1 MPDIPATVRD
11 LLRVRNMNSIDAS
24 QNTATGVADTQG
36 AGRIP
41 GQQPTIKILIVDD
54 HAIVR
59 AGLKQFIANEPDMR
73 VTGEA
78 ESGTQAIGMIVDAN
92 WDVVILDIS
101 MPDQNGVDTLRR
113 IKHLRPELPVLILSG
128 FPENQYAVNLMRAGA
143 SGYLTKDGAPR
154 DLLAAIRTVAQGR
167 KYVTPALTDILVSD
181 LSSRPDERPPH
192 SLLSERE
199 FQVFCHLAGAM
210 GVSKIA
216 EKLGLSVKT
225 VSTYRTRALDKM
237 KLTTNAELTQYAI
250 RHNIIQ

>member
-1 MPDIPATVRD
+1 MSNPDTAASGTPAATST
-11 LLRVRNMNSIDAS
+11 SIGATPDAPD
-24 QNTATGVADTQG
+24 TASARG
-36 AGRIP
+36 AGKSPAIRI
-41 GQQPTIKILIVDD
+41 LVVDD

-73 VTGEA
+73 VAGEA
-78 ESGTQAIGMIVDAN
+78 ETGTQAIAMIAEAD
-92 WDVVILDIS
+92 WDIVILDIS

-113 IKHLRPELPVLILSG
+113 IKHLRPQLPVLILSG
-128 FPENQYAVNLMRAGA
+128 FPESQYAVNLMRAGA
-143 SGYLTKDGAPR
+143 SGYLTKDGAAR
-154 DLLAAIRTVAQGR
+154 DLLAAIRAVALGH
-167 KYVTPALTDILVSD
+167 KYVTPALTDILVND

-199 FQVFCHLAGAM
+199 FQVFCHLAAAM

-250 RHNIIQ
+250 RHNLIQ

>member
-1 MPDIPATVRD
+1 
-11 LLRVRNMNSIDAS
+11 
-24 QNTATGVADTQG
+24 
-36 AGRIP
+36 
-41 GQQPTIKILIVDD
+41 VDD

-59 AGLKQFIANEPDMR
+59 AGLKQFIANKQDME

-78 ESGTQAIGMIVDAN
+78 ETGAQAIAMIAEGV
-92 WDVVILDIS
+92 WDIVILDIS

-113 IKHLRPELPVLILSG
+113 IRQLKPDLPVLILSG

-143 SGYLTKDGAPR
+143 SGYLNKDGAAG
-154 DLLAAIRTVAQGR
+154 DLVSAIRAVVQGR
-167 KYVTPALTDILVSD
+167 KYVTPALTDILVND
-181 LSSRPDERPPH
+181 LSTQPDERPAH

-199 FQVFCHLAGAM
+199 FQVFCHLAAAM

-250 RHNIIQ
+250 RHHIIE

>member
-1 MPDIPATVRD
+1 MNDIHNTSPSAGEAAAGR
-11 LLRVRNMNSIDAS
+11 RVRSIDAR
-24 QNTATGVADTQG
+24 GTQP
-36 AGRIP
+36 A
-41 GQQPTIKILIVDD
+41 IKILIVDD

-59 AGLKQFIANEPDMR
+59 AGLKQFIANEQDMA

-78 ESGTQAIGMIVDAN
+78 ESGAQAVTMIADGV
-92 WDVVILDIS
+92 WDIVILDIS

-113 IKHLRPELPVLILSG
+113 IRQLKPDLPVLILSG

-143 SGYLTKDGAPR
+143 SGYVNKDGAPS
-154 DLLAAIRTVAQGR
+154 DLLTAIRAVVQGR
-167 KYVTPALTDILVSD
+167 KYVTPALTDILVND
-181 LSSRPDERPPH
+181 LSARPDERPAH

-199 FQVFCHLAGAM
+199 FQVFCHLAAAM

-250 RHNIIQ
+250 RHHIIE

>member
-1 MPDIPATVRD
+1 MSNPDTAATSKAAAMSSPVG
-11 LLRVRNMNSIDAS
+11 
-24 QNTATGVADTQG
+24 ATSNAAG
-36 AGRIP
+36 ARGEGESATIRI
-41 GQQPTIKILIVDD
+41 LVVDD

-73 VTGEA
+73 IAGEA
-78 ESGTQAIGMIVDAN
+78 ETGTQAVAMIAQAD
-92 WDVVILDIS
+92 WDIVILDIS

-113 IKHLRPELPVLILSG
+113 IRHLRPQLPVLILSG
-128 FPENQYAVNLMRAGA
+128 FPESQYAVNLMRSGA
-143 SGYLTKDGAPR
+143 SGYLTKGGAAR
-154 DLLAAIRTVAQGR
+154 DLLAAIRAVARGH
-167 KYVTPALTDILVSD
+167 KYVTPALTDILVND
-181 LSSRPDERPPH
+181 LSNRPDERPPH

-199 FQVFCHLAGAM
+199 FQVFCHLAAAM

-250 RHNIIQ
+250 RHNLIQ